1 MVSPTR
7 IEGANFADQRGEINF
22 FNTFDMR
29 EVVRFYEIAP
39 SDTMVIRAW
48 QAHRKE
54 KKWMYCHTGAFLVQ
68 LIEIADFDDP
78 AKGLEAKKY
87 ILDAKN
93 PTVLEI
99 PGGYANGFKAL
110 QSNSKLMVFSNMD
123 LEASKNDDHRY
134 PMDYW
139 KVDWE

>member
-1 MVSPTR
+1 MVSPTQ

-22 FNTFDMR
+22 FNAFDMW

-39 SDTMVIRAW
+39 SDTKIIRAW
-48 QAHRKE
+48 QAHQKE
-54 KKWMYCHTGAFLVQ
+54 KKWMYCHSGAFTVHLM
-68 LIEIADFDDP
+68 EIADFDNP
-78 AKGLEAKKY
+78 AKELKSKKF

-93 PTVLEI
+93 PMVLEI

-110 QSNSKLMVFSNMD
+110 RSNSKLIVFSNMD
-123 LEASKNDDHRY
+123 LEASKNDDYRY
-134 PMDYW
+134 PVDYW